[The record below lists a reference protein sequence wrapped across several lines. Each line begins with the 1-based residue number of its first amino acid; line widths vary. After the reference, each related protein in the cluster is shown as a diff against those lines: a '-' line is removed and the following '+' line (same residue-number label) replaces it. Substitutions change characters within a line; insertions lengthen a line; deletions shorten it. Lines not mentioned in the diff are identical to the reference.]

1 MRLSLVNKLSVFGL
15 KSEDRPLPVAR
26 QKAVNRKISNNII
39 THFCEKGR
47 YFMNFS
53 KLNDDPV
60 IGICWNCGKEIR
72 LHDSTSLINDEIWC
86 ERCAGSEVKLYV
98 EGERD
103 E

>member
-1 MRLSLVNKLSVFGL
+1 
-15 KSEDRPLPVAR
+15 
-26 QKAVNRKISNNII
+26 
-39 THFCEKGR
+39 
-47 YFMNFS
+47 MNFS